1 MIRNHNNVEAKTLK
15 KLLLCLVFTITSMPS
30 ISAPSRYEAVASN
43 YEQYALD
50 EPLVEN
56 AKMQGECLVQ
66 LKELTFKKKNEF
78 DPISEWVNYRSV
90 SLLEQY
96 SPCEVLI
103 MLEVANDKI
112 RQGNP

>member
-1 MIRNHNNVEAKTLK
+1 MNKILFALA
-15 KLLLCLVFTITSMPS
+15 LASMS
-30 ISAPSRYEAVASN
+30 FSSLSATSRYDRVAKE
-43 YEQYALD
+43 YEKIALKANV
-50 EPLVEN
+50 VEG
-56 AKMQGECLVQ
+56 AKMQGVCLVQ

-103 MLEVANDKI
+103 MLEVANDMI
-112 RQGNP
+112 RDEKQ

>member
-1 MIRNHNNVEAKTLK
+1 MNRIAFV
-15 KLLLCLVFTITSMPS
+15 LVLTFTSFAS
-30 ISAPSRYEAVASN
+30 ISQPSRYEVVAN
-43 YEQYALD
+43 KYQEFALNKNV
-50 EPLVEN
+50 VEN

-66 LKELTFKKKNEF
+66 FKELTFKKKNEF

-112 RQGNP
+112 RGESKQ

>member
-1 MIRNHNNVEAKTLK
+1 MNKILLTLA
-15 KLLLCLVFTITSMPS
+15 LTL
-30 ISAPSRYEAVASN
+30 ISFSSFSATSRYDMVAKE
-43 YEQYALD
+43 YEQIALKANV
-50 EPLVEN
+50 VEG
-56 AKMQGECLVQ
+56 AKMQGVCLVQ

-103 MLEVANDKI
+103 MLEVANDMI
-112 RQGNP
+112 RDEKQ

>member
-1 MIRNHNNVEAKTLK
+1 MKRI
-15 KLLLCLVFTITSMPS
+15 VFTLVLTF
-30 ISAPSRYEAVASN
+30 ISFATISEPSRYEVVAKKYQEFAFNKSV
-43 YEQYALD
+43 
-50 EPLVEN
+50 VEN

-112 RQGNP
+112 REESKE